1 VQSVVSFS
9 ELGLIHVVVIP
20 VAIVAVMIVNVVIP
34 MVIVAVSGFANDD
47 RNGFRLRGNQ
57 CQQSGSEQENEEEFL
72 HKMTFR
78 GG

>member
-1 VQSVVSFS
+1 VVSFS

-20 VAIVAVMIVNVVIP
+20 VAIVAVMIVNVMIP

-57 CQQSGSEQENEEEFL
+57 SQQSGSEQENEEEFL